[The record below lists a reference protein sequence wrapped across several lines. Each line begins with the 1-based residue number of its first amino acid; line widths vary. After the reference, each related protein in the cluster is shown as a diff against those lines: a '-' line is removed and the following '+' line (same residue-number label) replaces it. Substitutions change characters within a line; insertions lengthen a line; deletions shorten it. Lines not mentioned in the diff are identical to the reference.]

1 MVSNDPNLKR
11 AMIAEGK
18 FFDDVAKLRTHE
30 NRVPLEADRRVAEKY
45 IPSKNEKYPVVDP
58 KMTSILE
65 RGFTD
70 KFISSVSHKEGG
82 RVLDIC
88 CGSGWLALELGR
100 NGLHV
105 DAYDVSQ
112 EAINLAK
119 KTLES
124 NPFKEGFGSVNYN
137 CGDVSKID
145 LGVERYDA
153 ITGWAAFHHLPD
165 PFDFMERAKIALKPN
180 GIIATYDDLEMGRL
194 AKFIELTLRFLL
206 PQIHHSYSEKLVYAA
221 QILAKK
227 REIPEEIFSPMEEAK
242 HTSVVEITEY
252 FNENFD
258 VIWSAQKNAFAG
270 VPLMTV
276 GGPDW
281 FRYNIGRVIV
291 GLDALLCK
299 LGIVRGFD
307 QIIVARKIK

>member
-1 MVSNDPNLKR
+1 MVSNDPNFKR
-11 AMIAEGK
+11 AITAEGK
-18 FFDDVAKLRTHE
+18 FFDEVAKIRTQDG
-30 NRVPLEADRRVAEKY
+30 RVPLEADRRVAEKY
-45 IPSKNEKYPVVDP
+45 IPSKHEKLPVVDP
-58 KMTSILE
+58 KMASILE
-65 RGFTD
+65 KGFTD
-70 KFISSVSHKEGG
+70 KFISSVAHKKGG

-105 DAYDVSQ
+105 DAYDVSK
-112 EAINLAK
+112 EAITLAK
-119 KTLES
+119 KTLRN
-124 NPFKEGFGSVNYN
+124 NPYKEGFGKVNYH
-137 CGDVSKID
+137 CTDVSKID
-145 LGVERYDA
+145 LGVEKYDA

-165 PFDFMERAKIALKPN
+165 PFDFMERAKIALKSN

-194 AKFIELTLRFLL
+194 AKFIELTLRFIL
-206 PQIHHSYSEKLVYAA
+206 PQIHHSYSEKLFYAA

-227 REIPEEIFSPMEEAK
+227 RIIPEEIFSPMEEAK

-258 VIWSAQKNAFAG
+258 VIWSVRKNAFAG

-281 FRYNIGRVIV
+281 FRYNVGRVIV
-291 GLDALLCK
+291 GLDTVLCR

-307 QIIVARKIK
+307 QIIVARKID